1 MSNAVRN
8 PTPVRTTRN
17 YIAMFGLVALP
28 LVVGGIASYFTSDAM
43 AQFGAF
49 RQPPLAPPA
58 WLFPVAWT
66 ALYLLMGT
74 ASYLLYALVPA
85 DNKQAQMRRMALG
98 IYAVQLVINFA
109 WSLVFF
115 GANAHWLAFGLLMT
129 MWALIITLVVL
140 SFRISKAAGWML
152 VPYLVWTTFAAYLNL
167 MIGILN

>member
-28 LVVGGIASYFTSDAM
+28 LAVGGVASYFTSDAM
-43 AQFGAF
+43 VQFGAF
-49 RQPPLAPPA
+49 RQPPLSPPA

-66 ALYLLMGT
+66 ALYLLMGA
-74 ASYLLYALVPA
+74 ASYLLYTFAPA
-85 DNKQAQMRRMALG
+85 TNKQANMRRVALA
-98 IYAVQLVINFA
+98 IYAVQLAINFA

-115 GANAHWLAFGLLMT
+115 GAKAHWMAFGMLMT
-129 MWALIITLVVL
+129 MWALIIALVV
-140 SFRISKAAGWML
+140 ISLRLNKAAGFML
-152 VPYLVWTTFAAYLNL
+152 VPYLAWTTFAAYLNL